1 MESDFKQLR
10 KSVFERVVSM
20 VDDYNDAE
28 DITQNVMIKIWK
40 DDSFDNSR
48 GKEKEWLTEVTIN
61 TVKDYWRKENREPS
75 VYRFSELLEDSNFEI
90 VDDETPEDVAEKNH
104 IKSRIYR
111 TLLDLPKEQK
121 TCLYLNIEGYNNSEI
136 QAITGKKHDTVSHLL
151 KTARE
156 NLKNIIMK
164 NEKIYPKCSAIIYS
178 DEDNSTIKENKINDN
193 ADFGGEYDY
202 EDDYSSML
210 ERELK
215 RRFFKKNRWD

>member
-90 VDDETPEDVAEKNH
+90 VDDETQEDVEEKNH
-104 IKSRIYR
+104 IK
-111 TLLDLPKEQK
+111 
-121 TCLYLNIEGYNNSEI
+121 
-136 QAITGKKHDTVSHLL
+136 KK
-151 KTARE
+151 
-156 NLKNIIMK
+156 I
-164 NEKIYPKCSAIIYS
+164 
-178 DEDNSTIKENKINDN
+178 
-193 ADFGGEYDY
+193 
-202 EDDYSSML
+202 
-210 ERELK
+210 
-215 RRFFKKNRWD
+215 